1 MAIRI
6 DPKSD
11 SYSALM
17 WDVITN
23 CHHYVPRPGDRVL
36 DLGAHF
42 GMFSLYCAARGATV
56 VAYEPTPHSFGE
68 LIYTAAV
75 AHDIS
80 PTSLEPI
87 NCAVGGKNGFRE
99 FFLSTATSAQ
109 NTFLDRPDNG
119 LVITVPVVD
128 LKTAFRAHN
137 NYEWDCVK
145 VDIEGAEYETFMA
158 ADSEDFSKIRFLTME
173 IHNDLLPKDQIDELV
188 ARLEKEFPRIHKIM
202 VKRNGVTTDI
212 VATILCWRDR
222 T

>member
-23 CHHYVPRPGDRVL
+23 CHHYVPKPGDRVL

-42 GMFSLYCAARGATV
+42 GMFSLYCAARGAIV
-56 VAYEPTPHSFGE
+56 VAYEPTPQSFGE
-68 LIYTAAV
+68 LCYTAAV

-80 PTSLEPI
+80 PTSLEPV
-87 NCAVGGKNGFRE
+87 NCAVGGKTGYRK
-99 FFLSTATSAQ
+99 FFLSTETSAQ
-109 NTFLDRPDNG
+109 NTFLNRADNG
-119 LVITVPVVD
+119 IVITVPVVD
-128 LKTAFRAHN
+128 LKTALGS
-137 NYEWDCVK
+137 YKWDCVK

-158 ADSEDFSKIRFLTME
+158 ASSEDLALIRFLTME

-188 ARLEKEFPRIHKIM
+188 ARLEKEFPRVHKIM

-212 VATILCWRDR
+212 VATILCWR
-222 T
+222 